1 MAKSNGFMKGDG
13 GLLLNSQLQPEKPE
27 GEKKRPKSAPDQAAK
42 IWNSTPNYRHE
53 ANTRQTAGTTKT
65 PKSTLYRPSHP
76 SFSPPSG
83 SAAGIESEE
92 LSGGEEDSQSTV
104 AKREKKEMR
113 MSPCQGQVRVL
124 LGLYYLDSSPCV
136 DVTR

>member
-1 MAKSNGFMKGDG
+1 MAKSNGFIKGDG
-13 GLLLNSQLQPEKPE
+13 GLLLNSQLQPEKLE

-53 ANTRQTAGTTKT
+53 ANTRQIAGTTKT
-65 PKSTLYRPSHP
+65 PKSTLYSPSHP

-113 MSPCQGQVRVL
+113 IY
-124 LGLYYLDSSPCV
+124 LGKWC
-136 DVTR
+136 